1 MRSGCLR
8 RTRWRWHV
16 QVVVS
21 GGGKRRGTVPGSGGV
36 MTDLRLHV
44 RGTERADGLEVE
56 IKPSRT
62 FTLGVLVIST
72 AGAAILLF
80 I

>member
-1 MRSGCLR
+1 M
-8 RTRWRWHV
+8 
-16 QVVVS
+16 
-21 GGGKRRGTVPGSGGV
+21 PGSGGV
-36 MTDLRLHV
+36 MTDRRLRV
-44 RGTERADGLEVE
+44 QEKERADGLEVG